1 MTQESEGEG
10 WGSVA
15 TPPSS
20 VPAGGLDQNGSGVS
34 RHLRLGWDTVKVNGD
49 ALWDSEQTRDAEREE
64 ASSGMKVS
72 FQRVLGPAR
81 SPGAGWMLGWRA
93 RGPGRLR
100 GQRCGRCRTND
111 FYV

>member
-20 VPAGGLDQNGSGVS
+20 VPAGGLDQNVSGVS

-49 ALWDSEQTRDAEREE
+49 ALWDSEQDP
-64 ASSGMKVS
+64 GC
-72 FQRVLGPAR
+72 RVN
-81 SPGAGWMLGWRA
+81 GAGEALPVEGLASDLKGLMVG
-93 RGPGRLR
+93 G
-100 GQRCGRCRTND
+100 
-111 FYV
+111 

>member
-1 MTQESEGEG
+1 MTRESEGEG

-20 VPAGGLDQNGSGVS
+20 VPAGGLDQNVSGVS

-49 ALWDSEQTRDAEREE
+49 ALWDSEQDPGCREREE
-64 ASSGMKVS
+64 ASWGMKVS

-81 SPGAGWMLGWRA
+81 SPGAGLMLGRKA
-93 RGPGRLR
+93 RRPGRLR
-100 GQRCGRCRTND
+100 GQRCGRCRSC
-111 FYV
+111 

>member
-1 MTQESEGEG
+1 MTRESEGEG

-20 VPAGGLDQNGSGVS
+20 VPAGGLDQNVSGVS

-49 ALWDSEQTRDAEREE
+49 ALWDSEQDPGCRERGGELGNEGQLSAGTWPCPQPWGRVDARVEGEGAWE
-64 ASSGMKVS
+64 A
-72 FQRVLGPAR
+72 P
-81 SPGAGWMLGWRA
+81 
-93 RGPGRLR
+93 